1 MAKKN
6 RKLTLYLDEE
16 VIRQAKEYARRSG
29 TSVSDM
35 VEKYL
40 SEKTGIADRDDMTDE
55 SIPPEFA
62 SFYGVVCVPDD
73 FDEKKTLRDHR
84 LDRHR

>member
-1 MAKKN
+1 
-6 RKLTLYLDEE
+6 
-16 VIRQAKEYARRSG
+16 
-29 TSVSDM
+29 
-35 VEKYL
+35 
-40 SEKTGIADRDDMTDE
+40 MTDE

>member
-6 RKLTLYLDEE
+6 KKLTLYLDEE
-16 VIRQAKEYARRSG
+16 VIRQAKEHARRSG

-40 SEKTGIADRDDMTDE
+40 SEKTGSGKREEQTED
-55 SIPPEFA
+55 SIPAEFA
-62 SFYGVVCVPDD
+62 SFYGVVRVPDD

>member
-1 MAKKN
+1 MANKN
-6 RKLTLYLDEE
+6 KKLTLYVDEE
-16 VIRQAKEYARRSG
+16 VIRQAKEHARRSG

-40 SEKTGIADRDDMTDE
+40 SEITGIANRDEMTDD
-55 SIPPEFA
+55 SIPAEFA
-62 SFYGVVCVPDD
+62 EFYGVVRVPDD
-73 FDEKKTLRDHR
+73 FNEKKTLRDHR